1 MPTWTSNIPS
11 QVKTFANLAAFP
23 ATGSVKT
30 IYIAEDND
38 IAYYWTGSAYVALS
52 IQDLSG
58 LVPYTGATQDVDLGA
73 NGLDAKFVNVKGT
86 GGAGHL
92 GLKHQSSNATAGG
105 QETVIFAGNDGE
117 PRFKNDGNAVEQI
130 ASREWVGLQGFIT
143 NVVTALGYTPV
154 PNTRTVNGYDL
165 TANRTLTASDVG
177 AVATNSPI
185 TGATKTKITFDAKGL
200 VTSGAD
206 ATTAD
211 ISDSSNKRYVTDAQQ
226 TILNK
231 TLLNDKL
238 IAGSSINVTAES
250 ILGTFTINANT
261 LSANDVIKIMASTIK
276 VGTAGTHTLRI
287 RHNTSNTLVGATQIA
302 IVSVTNTANINVT
315 FSRQNLIVTGG
326 NLTTSFPFGNSS
338 LTDINSQLTTAPSST
353 AFDVTVTNYFFITVV
368 LASASDSISLRFAT
382 IQNF

>member
-11 QVKTFANLAAFP
+11 QVKTYANLAAFP

-30 IYIAEDND
+30 IYIAEDTD
-38 IAYYWTGSAYVALS
+38 IAYYWTGSAYQSIS

-58 LVPYTGATQDVDLGA
+58 LVPYTGATTDVDLGNNDLNA
-73 NGLDAKFVNVKGT
+73 EGIKIKGT
-86 GGAGHL
+86 AGNGHL
-92 GLKHQSSNATAGG
+92 GMKHQSSNATAGG
-105 QETVIFAGNDGE
+105 QETVIFAGSDGE

-130 ASREWVGLQGFIT
+130 ASREWVGMQGFIT

-154 PNTRTVNGYDL
+154 PNTRTINGYDL

-238 IAGSSINVTAES
+238 IAGSSVNVTAES

-276 VGTAGTHTLRI
+276 VGTAGVNTLRI

-315 FSRQNLIVTGG
+315 FSRQNLVVTGG
-326 NLTTSFPFGNSS
+326 NLTASFPFGNSS

-368 LASASDSISLRFAT
+368 LGSASDSISLRFAT